1 MRKIRIAQIGLNIN
15 SHSGE
20 IFDTLKAHP
29 EIFDIAGYTLVEDER
44 ITCAHKTERFKGY
57 KELTLDEILNDETI
71 EAVAVETDE
80 VDLTKYAIM
89 AAEHGKHIHME
100 KPGSQS
106 LADFERLIEIV
117 RKNGTVFHIGYM
129 YRYNP
134 YISDCIRRANNGE
147 LGEIFSVE
155 THMSRSD
162 GTAVREWLSN
172 FRGGMMFYLGC
183 HLVDLVLQIQGIPEE
198 VHAFNS
204 STGYGGIDSE
214 DNSLALLKYKRGY
227 SIVRVSGTEI
237 AGFDR
242 RQLVVMGDQGTI
254 EIRPLETRIPDALR
268 KTEYPQGCE
277 KREALLVDGKS
288 DTKNYSCEQYDRYE
302 SMMFAFAEMVRGEKK
317 NPYTLEYE
325 LELFKTI
332 LKCCGM

>member
-1 MRKIRIAQIGLNIN
+1 
-15 SHSGE
+15 
-20 IFDTLKAHP
+20 
-29 EIFDIAGYTLVEDER
+29 
-44 ITCAHKTERFKGY
+44 
-57 KELTLDEILNDETI
+57 
-71 EAVAVETDE
+71 
-80 VDLTKYAIM
+80 
-89 AAEHGKHIHME
+89 
-100 KPGSQS
+100 
-106 LADFERLIEIV
+106 
-117 RKNGTVFHIGYM
+117 
-129 YRYNP
+129 
-134 YISDCIRRANNGE
+134 
-147 LGEIFSVE
+147 
-155 THMSRSD
+155 
-162 GTAVREWLSN
+162 
-172 FRGGMMFYLGC
+172 MMFYLGC

-302 SMMFAFAEMVRGEKK
+302 SMMLAFGEMVRGEKK

-325 LELFKTI
+325 LELFKII